1 MPFRKKP
8 TEQRYN
14 LKGISFEVV
23 ILRLITYL
31 KIRLKLQ
38 CLSHHDPLYRINGI
52 IIMQHVL
59 DETQFI
65 SYILVF
71 EWIVILKKLND
82 AKFVL

>member
-1 MPFRKKP
+1 MNDLWFKLCLSEK
-8 TEQRYN
+8 N
-14 LKGISFEVV
+14 LQNKDT

-31 KIRLKLQ
+31 KIRFELQ
-38 CLSHHDPLYRINGI
+38 CPSHHDPLYQINGI

-71 EWIVILKKLND
+71 E
-82 AKFVL
+82 